1 MIKAS
6 VLVPADMD
14 AVQRDHRLATIHA
27 DHGLVGK
34 GRNGVRLCGEGERMT
49 RQIQMIV
56 ARDEVLQERMAR
68 LVVRGEEVLGEDVA
82 THAVHARTGFHEGD
96 AGVSAGKLRG
106 VRATEQGGVTVHVSG
121 VRKEAMRRTT
131 RAAGAAGRSGRATG
145 PFDDLQHAAIHRGRA
160 ERARDSGVALFGDEV
175 GAGRTD
181 VDRVITRGASLG
193 DRATLAKSERIVAA
207 ADDDLART
215 RDVDIVAAVAGK
227 YGAVAKNGDVDL
239 PATGNTDGGA
249 QWISPLIRTRALQAG
264 LFIV

>member
-1 MIKAS
+1 

-14 AVQRDHRLATIHA
+14 TVQRDHRLATIHA
-27 DHGLVGK
+27 DHGLVGM
-34 GRNGVRLCGEGERMT
+34 GRDGVRLCGEGERMT
-49 RQIQMIV
+49 RQIQMIL

-68 LVVRGEEVLGEDVA
+68 IGVRGEEVLGEDVA

-106 VRATEQGGVTVHVSG
+106 VRATEQCGVTVHVSG
-121 VRKEAMRRTT
+121 VRNGMRRTA

-160 ERARDSGVALFGDEV
+160 ERARDGGVALFGDEV

-193 DRATLAKSERIVAA
+193 DRATLAEGERIVAA

-215 RDVDIVAAVAGK
+215 GDIDIVAAVAGK